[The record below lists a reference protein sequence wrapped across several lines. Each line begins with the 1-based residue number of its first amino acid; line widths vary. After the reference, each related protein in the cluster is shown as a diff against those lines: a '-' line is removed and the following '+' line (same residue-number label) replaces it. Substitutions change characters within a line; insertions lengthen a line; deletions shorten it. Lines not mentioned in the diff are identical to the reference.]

1 MPDATMP
8 VARDIFGILPDG
20 RAVERVALRDA
31 SGFEAHI
38 MTYGAA
44 LQALWV
50 PDARSGRDDVVLGY
64 DDLAGYFGTRGF
76 FGASV
81 GRYANRIANAR
92 FVIEGKVV
100 QLAANDGA
108 HALHGGPDGF
118 DRRLWQIPEIELRR
132 AAWRNARLCQRRR

>member
-92 FVIEGKVV
+92 FVIEGRWCNLPPMTVRMRFTAAPTALTGGFGRSPKSRTARS
-100 QLAANDGA
+100 LA
-108 HALHGGPDGF
+108 
-118 DRRLWQIPEIELRR
+118 
-132 AAWRNARLCQRRR
+132 